1 MVKIEDLDG
10 FRVVDLKKEL
20 KRRGLSSGGVKQD
33 LIERL
38 TESINQEND
47 NHCNVNVFC
56 SHYFLNSSHR
66 QDLSRLKTSR
76 KSSKT

>member
-20 KRRGLSSGGVKQD
+20 KRIGLATGGVKQD

-47 NHCNVNVFC
+47 IIRCVCEYVHDDGYMICC
-56 SHYFLNSSHR
+56 DQCL
-66 QDLSRLKTSR
+66 
-76 KSSKT
+76 